1 MKVLCVVDDRSLFIW
16 HHDSQFIQMPT
27 TVRFIKRLTTV
38 LCRCRARFALH
49 RHKKTWWKRCCWH
62 SNSAQYRTRGTRIAK
77 LQQIT
82 SGTAKGSTAA
92 THWEQIGEKDTS
104 NELPAERTAETIAF
118 SPESSGTGTICF
130 RSPPDQDMPPSW
142 WACRKILV
150 AGHPCSWMYQH
161 LWAFGD

>member
-1 MKVLCVVDDRSLFIW
+1 MKVLCVVDDQSLFIL
-16 HHDSQFIQMPT
+16 HHMIHSSYKFMPT

-49 RHKKTWWKRCCWH
+49 RHKTSWKKCCWH
-62 SNSAQYRTRGTRIAK
+62 SNSPQYKTRRTRIAK

-82 SGTAKGSTAA
+82 SGTAKRSPAA
-92 THWEQIGEKDTS
+92 TYWEQIGEKDTS

-150 AGHPCSWMYQH
+150 AGHPCS
-161 LWAFGD
+161 